1 MHPSSTFHPPFI
13 IKKLILSKRGGQRE
27 DERMIFSISRGDFGY
42 YAVSLSRENG
52 LFLETDNDLK
62 CHNICCSIMP
72 GVLDDGSG

>member
-1 MHPSSTFHPPFI
+1 VGFAQEFSSYETI
-13 IKKLILSKRGGQRE
+13 ANYIRCGN
-27 DERMIFSISRGDFGY
+27 FGY